1 MTNKK
6 NLLFLAISCLLMI
19 GIVALSSSLIIGNRN
34 DGDATIL
41 SVLPVEVQTL
51 IKEYMKDYI
60 VAPEDII
67 H

>member
-19 GIVALSSSLIIGNRN
+19 GIVALSSLIIGKRN

>member
-1 MTNKK
+1 MTNKN

-19 GIVALSSSLIIGNRN
+19 GIVALSSLIIGNRN

>member
-19 GIVALSSSLIIGNRN
+19 GIVALSSLIIGNRN

>member
-1 MTNKK
+1 
-6 NLLFLAISCLLMI
+6 MI
-19 GIVALSSSLIIGNRN
+19 GIVALSSLIIGKRN

>member
-19 GIVALSSSLIIGNRN
+19 GIVALSSLIIVKRN

>member
-6 NLLFLAISCLLMI
+6 NLLFLAISCLLII
-19 GIVALSSSLIIGNRN
+19 GIVALSSLIIGKRN

>member
-6 NLLFLAISCLLMI
+6 NLLFLAIACLLMI
-19 GIVALSSSLIIGNRN
+19 GIVALSSLIIGNRN